1 MSIAHLSHRLL
12 RTALPRLVQRNFNTT
27 SSKFAFSAQSL
38 LAANM
43 STLPHQT
50 TDDSVELQ
58 QKEVSDLTKL
68 PIEKDG
74 SFNRKAS
81 TFRNFIT
88 QDGDF
93 TPEKGT
99 SHHYMSYR
107 TSINILH
114 TGRYHLYVSYGC
126 RKCPN
131 DLYLG
136 A

>member
-12 RTALPRLVQRNFNTT
+12 RTALPTFLQCNLRTT
-27 SSKFAFSAQSL
+27 GLKVAFSASL
-38 LAANM
+38 LSAASM
-43 STLPHQT
+43 SSLSHQ
-50 TDDSVELQ
+50 TDDSVKLQ
-58 QKEVSDLTKL
+58 QKETSDLTKL

-99 SHHYMSYR
+99 LHHYSSCR
-107 TSINILH
+107 TPTNIVH
-114 TGRYHLYVSYGC
+114 AGRYHLYVSYGC
-126 RKCPN
+126 RKCLRYN
-131 DLYLG
+131 CRG
-136 A
+136 V